1 MRKTVFW
8 DFDGTLVRS
17 PSLWTGSVYKALADA
32 SIDCPWTIED
42 VRPHMQSG
50 FPWHCPERDYS
61 HLASGSCWWDHM
73 TKHFSGSYRM
83 LGVKAELADGIAS
96 VVRSMVL
103 NPDNYALY
111 PDAVQAL
118 QACLDDGWENHI
130 LSNNYPELQSILE
143 SLGIADYFSGI
154 TVSALVGV
162 EKPRP
167 EIFAAARA
175 AAGSPSLC
183 VMVGDNPVP
192 DIAGANAAGMQAI
205 LVHRKAS
212 RGANEVPIELS
223 DVPGMLR
230 CINKKQGEANGAS

>member
-17 PSLWTGSVYKALADA
+17 QSLWTGSVYKALADA
-32 SIDCPWTIED
+32 IIDCPWSIED

-61 HLASGSCWWDHM
+61 HLVSGTCWWDQM
-73 TKHFSGSYRM
+73 TKHFSGIYRT
-83 LGVKAELADGIAS
+83 LGVEAELADAIAS
-96 VVRSMVL
+96 VVRAMVL
-103 NPDNYALY
+103 NPDNYELY

-118 QACLDDGWENHI
+118 QACLDDGWQNHI

-143 SLGIADYFSGI
+143 SLGIAKYFSGI

-167 EIFAAARA
+167 EIFDAART
-175 AAGSPSLC
+175 AAGSPGLC
-183 VMVGDNPVP
+183 VMVGDNPVA
-192 DIAGANAAGMQAI
+192 DIAGATAAGMQAI
-205 LVHRKAS
+205 LVHRKADQGS
-212 RGANEVPIELS
+212 SAAPAELS
-223 DVPGMLR
+223 DILAMLR
-230 CINKKQGEANGAS
+230 CIAIEHGGANGAY